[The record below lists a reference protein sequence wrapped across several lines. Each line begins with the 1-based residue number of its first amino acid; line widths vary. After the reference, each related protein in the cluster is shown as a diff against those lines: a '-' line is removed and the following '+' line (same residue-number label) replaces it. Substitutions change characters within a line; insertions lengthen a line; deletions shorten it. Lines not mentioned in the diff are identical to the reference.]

1 MEIKKRYITPSLIRE
16 TIEDTILLSTS
27 PIGRLKVTKRVKPG
41 VINPDEATDDDYEN
55 IIDINNWPSV
65 ESSDDVEAD

>member
-27 PIGRLKVTKRVKPG
+27 PNLKFNDG
-41 VINPDEATDDDYEN
+41 
-55 IIDINNWPSV
+55 SV
-65 ESSDDVEAD
+65 EVDPEEIPDSDDVEPD

>member
-27 PIGRLKVTKRVKPG
+27 PIGRLKVTKRIKPD
-41 VINPDEATDDDYEN
+41 INPDEAADDDYEN
-55 IIDINNWPSV
+55 IIDINNWSNV